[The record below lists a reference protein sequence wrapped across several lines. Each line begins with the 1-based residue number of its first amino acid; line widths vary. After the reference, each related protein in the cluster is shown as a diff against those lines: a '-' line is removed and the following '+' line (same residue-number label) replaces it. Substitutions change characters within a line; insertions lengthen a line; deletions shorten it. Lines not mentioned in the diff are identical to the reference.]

1 MTNGEQCALRKKRIE
16 FWAKAESRCTLPP
29 TKPKRNTG
37 VLHFVQDDGFKKERD
52 WVHSSLICSCG
63 LRVAP
68 TGEERRP
75 THGAVHRS
83 AGEPVLRRR
92 DLTVVL

>member
-1 MTNGEQCALRKKRIE
+1 MRGELVPFSGEERLDN
-16 FWAKAESRCTLPP
+16 SR
-29 TKPKRNTG
+29 
-37 VLHFVQDDGFKKERD
+37 
-52 WVHSSLICSCG
+52 S
-63 LRVAP
+63 P
-68 TGEERRP
+68 TGMTTKKATMGEMSDVVVRRP